1 MQQEE
6 YRDPGKLHF
15 HYNREERMH
24 YLPENIRDRMER
36 NESAGKRGV
45 KKPFF
50 KRNRSLLILLLDVI
64 IILFLYFIILPLL
77 GLGGSPS
84 LERIDDYTF
93 ELNGFVFEEKS
104 LLSLNI
110 ERVDISGENTE
121 NAGEEQTIT
130 VVFSVEGTEQTVRAI
145 DVLPEEEGASRII
158 RASIPYNGEEKEAFA
173 EISFR
178 DEKAVVKTELRPE
191 VE

>member
-6 YRDPGKLHF
+6 YRDPGKLHY
-15 HYNREERMH
+15 HYDREERMH
-24 YLPENIRDRMER
+24 SLSPSIRERMEK
-36 NESAGKRGV
+36 SDSPKKGGL
-45 KKPFF
+45 KKPLFR
-50 KRNRSLLILLLDVI
+50 RNRSLMILLLDII

-77 GLGGSPS
+77 GIRGGPS
-84 LERIDDYTF
+84 VEQIQDYTF

-110 ERVDISGENTE
+110 ERVAVSEKKEDGS
-121 NAGEEQTIT
+121 EEGKTIT
-130 VVFSVEGTEQTVRAI
+130 VVFSVEGTEKTVEAI

-158 RASIPYNGEEKEAFA
+158 RASIPYNGEEKKAFA
-173 EISFR
+173 EISFA
-178 DEKAVVKTELRPE
+178 DESAVVETKLRPE